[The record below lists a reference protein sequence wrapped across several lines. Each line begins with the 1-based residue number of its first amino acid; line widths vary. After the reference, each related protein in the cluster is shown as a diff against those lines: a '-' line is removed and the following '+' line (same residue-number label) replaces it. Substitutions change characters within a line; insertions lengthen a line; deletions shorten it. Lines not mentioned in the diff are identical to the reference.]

1 MSKEA
6 FNIPDGE
13 YEIDMSSLFAPL
25 QSSDVFGVRFGFKP
39 DTIDEQFPSILL
51 REKSSDNFVLQTE
64 SKENPKAIINNNS
77 IHNNK
82 TGINQILF
90 DGKLQSNAFALN
102 STVANN
108 NNSNTQ
114 QILNSDN
121 LILLDENSDIPS
133 LLSGK
138 QQKSEFVLIYDN
150 ISNEFKMETFNGI
163 IKMSKSR
170 EPNILNNKFNDL
182 LNDYRKLD
190 INEFDKLTD
199 DVLSSNS
206 ELNNSSNN
214 DNISP
219 SRSTKQRR
227 ITTLVP
233 PPNTPSFNGSA
244 SPSNNNNN
252 SLQHIGSPTI
262 GSPAATIQ
270 KMQRKANGA
279 MKLTPSNAT
288 KSRVKIPVSRGSQSS
303 KIYSAPTSVMSLKKA
318 AMSSKNFGENKDISR
333 VKQQSAISSS
343 PSNRKSQSPSL
354 KARSQSR
361 SPAPTSIEIPSSAN
375 NSEFFSDEDLESF
388 AEELEDELD
397 TDKNSDTGYS
407 DNDSKTSS
415 SKKKSKISKAESNGE
430 INNSNNKDKYNVIKQ
445 EPEVIELGKGSD
457 EEWQVNLS
465 DWEDD
470 AFDFDDD
477 PNNKPPVN
485 GKPTTSINEDN
496 NLALQATPQPMKEN
510 NHINSIQEVGDA
522 DIDEFD
528 DEDFDI
534 EFEDVEDEDKINDN
548 NNNNDN
554 DEFGLIVEDDPFAS
568 KRVNTSRSSTPNT
581 STDSN
586 SAVAGPNAT
595 NKPTSIRQLAAA
607 SSNAKTNSKN
617 STPNFNS
624 QVPTPRLDTPRYES
638 SKPRLAA
645 ASPTSDSLPDR
656 ASRKPTTGRK
666 STTKSTAAVAAPTT
680 ADEDATV
687 VKPKSRAGR
696 PKGSKNKTKKA
707 DKAAAQNKV
716 PETIEIADDFDEDEL
731 DKVMD
736 DYDFDIS
743 DTEETDGKN
752 NIANPI
758 TIDGDDDEEMSEEE

>member
-1 MSKEA
+1 MSKES

-25 QSSDVFGVRFGFKP
+25 QNSDVFGLRFGFKP

-51 REKSSDNFVLQTE
+51 REKSTDNFILQTE

-77 IHNNK
+77 IQNNK
-82 TGINQILF
+82 SGINQILF
-90 DGKLQSNAFALN
+90 DGKLQSNALSLN
-102 STVANN
+102 STGITNN
-108 NNSNTQ
+108 DNN
-114 QILNSDN
+114 N

-182 LNDYRKLD
+182 LNDYKKLN
-190 INEFDKLTD
+190 INEFNKLTD
-199 DVLSSNS
+199 DILSSNS
-206 ELNNSSNN
+206 ELNNSNN

-219 SRSTKQRR
+219 SRSTKPRR

-233 PPNTPSFNGSA
+233 PPINPAFNNGS
-244 SPSNNNNN
+244 SSSSSSNIN
-252 SLQHIGSPTI
+252 QHIGSPTI
-262 GSPAATIQ
+262 SSPSATIQ
-270 KMQRKANGA
+270 KIQRKANGA
-279 MKLTPSNAT
+279 MKLTPSNGAGT
-288 KSRVKIPVSRGSQSS
+288 KSRVKIPVSRSS
-303 KIYSAPTSVMSLKKA
+303 ASPKISNASPTSSSVMSLKRA
-318 AMSSKNFGENKDISR
+318 AMSSKNFGENKDINR
-333 VKQQSAISSS
+333 VKQQSAT
-343 PSNRKSQSPSL
+343 SNRKSSTYKS
-354 KARSQSR
+354 RSNSQSQ
-361 SPAPTSIEIPSSAN
+361 SPAPQSIEIPSSAN
-375 NSEFFSDEDLESF
+375 NSEFFSDEDLENF

-407 DNDSKTSS
+407 DNDVKSNSSNTKT
-415 SKKKSKISKAESNGE
+415 KSNGKTQ
-430 INNSNNKDKYNVIKQ
+430 NDNHKNKTNIIKQ

-477 PNNKPPVN
+477 SNNGNNNNNKQQPVSY
-485 GKPTTSINEDN
+485 KKSTSNTSD

-510 NHINSIQEVGDA
+510 NHINSIQEID
-522 DIDEFD
+522 DEFD

-534 EFEDVEDEDKINDN
+534 EFEDVEDEDRINDN
-548 NNNNDN
+548 ENNDN
-554 DEFGLIVEDDPFAS
+554 DKFGLIVEDDPFAS
-568 KRVNTSRSSTPNT
+568 KRVNNSRSSTPNT
-581 STDSN
+581 STNSN
-586 SAVAGPNAT
+586 SSNANANNGPI
-595 NKPTSIRQLAAA
+595 SIRQLAAVT
-607 SSNAKTNSKN
+607 SSANNNNNNNNKN
-617 STPNFNS
+617 STPS
-624 QVPTPRLDTPRYES
+624 PSAQILTPRLDTPRYDTLT
-638 SKPRLAA
+638 PRLDV
-645 ASPTSDSLPDR
+645 ASPRLDSFPDR
-656 ASRKPTTGRK
+656 ASRRPTTGRK
-666 STTKSTAAVAAPTT
+666 STAKSTATITT
-680 ADEDATV
+680 ATTSSSVDDESPV
-687 VKPKSRAGR
+687 PKPKSRAGR
-696 PKGSKNKTKKA
+696 PKGSKNKTKKT
-707 DKAAAQNKV
+707 DKASTAQKKV

-743 DTEETDGKN
+743 DTEETDNKN
-752 NIANPI
+752 SATHAI

>member
-457 EEWQVNLS
+457 EEWQ
-465 DWEDD
+465 
-470 AFDFDDD
+470 
-477 PNNKPPVN
+477 
-485 GKPTTSINEDN
+485 
-496 NLALQATPQPMKEN
+496 
-510 NHINSIQEVGDA
+510 
-522 DIDEFD
+522 
-528 DEDFDI
+528 
-534 EFEDVEDEDKINDN
+534 
-548 NNNNDN
+548 
-554 DEFGLIVEDDPFAS
+554 
-568 KRVNTSRSSTPNT
+568 
-581 STDSN
+581 
-586 SAVAGPNAT
+586 
-595 NKPTSIRQLAAA
+595 
-607 SSNAKTNSKN
+607 
-617 STPNFNS
+617 
-624 QVPTPRLDTPRYES
+624 
-638 SKPRLAA
+638 
-645 ASPTSDSLPDR
+645 
-656 ASRKPTTGRK
+656 
-666 STTKSTAAVAAPTT
+666 
-680 ADEDATV
+680 
-687 VKPKSRAGR
+687 
-696 PKGSKNKTKKA
+696 
-707 DKAAAQNKV
+707 
-716 PETIEIADDFDEDEL
+716 
-731 DKVMD
+731 
-736 DYDFDIS
+736 
-743 DTEETDGKN
+743 
-752 NIANPI
+752 I
-758 TIDGDDDEEMSEEE
+758 TI